1 MTEEAKQRKRENDR
15 ARYKRKA
22 EEIKARQREYYASH
36 RDQCIMSVRL
46 SEYKKLRTKQNK
58 RL

>member
-22 EEIKARQREYYASH
+22 EELKARQREYYASH
-36 RDQCIMSVRL
+36 REQCIISVRL
-46 SEYKKLRTKQNK
+46 SEYKKLRHERDNHH
-58 RL
+58 